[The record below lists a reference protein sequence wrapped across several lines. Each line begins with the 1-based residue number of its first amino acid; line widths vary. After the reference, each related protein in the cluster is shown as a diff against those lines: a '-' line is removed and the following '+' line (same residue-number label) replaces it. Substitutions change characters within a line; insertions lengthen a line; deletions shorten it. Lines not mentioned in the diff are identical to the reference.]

1 MRRYILIMIA
11 VLSLSVPAT
20 VMAALDDGLPAMDT
34 PAPDTDSGTLEADIP
49 EDSGKPEEPPEKE
62 LPDTPADTLVET
74 SARETGSEN
83 QKEDA
88 APEETA
94 RPAETSRETKAP
106 TLPSPS
112 EEESR
117 PAGKDLTEETTNRPD
132 TEETTK
138 SGKEET
144 EKETEGETKKEDFR
158 SSGSG
163 SQDGDSKDPDGSDG
177 EPWDEE
183 DEILLA
189 AMEDEELTSQPGSG
203 FPEFLA
209 VTLGLLTGI
218 LIAGL
223 RGVFYT

>member
-1 MRRYILIMIA
+1 MIA

-20 VMAALDDGLPAMDT
+20 VMAAPDDGLPAMDT

-117 PAGKDLTEETTNRPD
+117 PAGKDLTEEAENPSD
-132 TEETTK
+132 MEDTTK
-138 SGKEET
+138 SGKE
-144 EKETEGETKKEDFR
+144 ETEGETKKEDFR